1 MNQCCLRRRITV
13 LALGLG
19 GFCLYGLA
27 VDAADL
33 RDAAPPEAY
42 MAIWATG
49 ENPERDYLKVHEQAV
64 WDEIAK
70 SKIIE
75 KSLQIVQSHLSD
87 GDAEQFLAIK
97 ATLQNALAPV
107 QWDQVANFSE
117 VMYAQKMEGPT
128 SLHLVMVRIPDDG
141 AESLRKGIENLFK
154 LASDASQGKLP
165 MATENVAGVDLTYL
179 QLPAEVP
186 VTFQPAVGVKGDV
199 FVFTTS
205 LNFAQAG
212 LELLGNPSANSKF
225 DDPRLVDA
233 LTRLPA
239 AEDALVF
246 FDGRQLMSQLHGI
259 PQFITRVS
267 NGEPNAAR
275 VTGLMTELI
284 NQCSAFDYEVNVQY
298 TDGFQQRTAAYGK
311 LSENAGETVLGRM
324 LMNQQSYENWKNLVP
339 ADTVGF
345 SLNSGCTLLPL
356 YDWAMK
362 EIPARF
368 PETKSGLDK
377 FAALQNQH
385 DIHLREDILQSFTG
399 EFAQVS
405 LPGPATPFGK
415 RADSVLML
423 RCTEPEHIEEL
434 IHRGINA
441 LQEIPQIKQ
450 QGVSFKEVTGLDG
463 FLQLKAN
470 ALAMAQMDPVMGFK
484 DGWMILGSKVSAV
497 EAVLAAKSG
506 EAPLWAD
513 GDRFREFGL
522 SIEGPVSSISYTNTG
537 ENIRA
542 MSQAMQ
548 QLGMMA
554 PMIPMIL
561 GMIQGQAQGEGE
573 EAIQVVQELS
583 GLLPS
588 VGRIIGKLDFYD
600 ATMTVTQPGPETN
613 SWVRNSVTLIRPKAA
628 PEDSGA
634 AATEPKDTAEKN

>member
-1 MNQCCLRRRITV
+1 MTQCCSRQRFMV
-13 LALGLG
+13 LALALG
-19 GFCLYGLA
+19 GFCLQGMGGY
-27 VDAADL
+27 AADL

-42 MAIWATG
+42 MAIWGTK
-49 ENPERDYLKVHEQAV
+49 NPERDYLKVHEQAV

-75 KSLQIVQSHLSD
+75 KTLQIVQSHMSD
-87 GDAEQFLAIK
+87 GDAAQFLAIRT
-97 ATLQNALAPV
+97 TLQDALAPV
-107 QWDQVANFSE
+107 QWDKVANARE

-141 AESLRKGIENLFK
+141 AESLRQGIENLFK

-165 MATENVAGVDLTYL
+165 MVTEKVAEVELTYL

-186 VTFQPAVGVKGDV
+186 MTFQPAIGVKGDIL
-199 FVFTTS
+199 VFTTS
-205 LNFAQAG
+205 LSFAQAG
-212 LELLGNPSANSKF
+212 LELLDNPSANSKF

-239 AEDALVF
+239 PEDALVF
-246 FDGRQLMSQLHGI
+246 FDGKQLISQLHEI
-259 PQFITRVS
+259 PQFITRMS
-267 NGEPNAAR
+267 NGEPDAAR
-275 VTGLMTELI
+275 ATGLMTELI
-284 NQCSAFDYEVNVQY
+284 DQCSAFDYEVSVQY
-298 TDGFQQRTAAYGK
+298 TEGFQQRTAAYGK
-311 LSENAGETVLGRM
+311 LSENAGETVMGQM
-324 LMNQQSYENWKNLVP
+324 LMNQQPFENWKSLVP

-345 SLNSGCTLLPL
+345 SLNSGFTLLPL

-368 PETKSGLDK
+368 PESKDGFEQ
-377 FAALQNQH
+377 FAALQNQL
-385 DIHLREDILQSFTG
+385 DIHVREDILQSFTG
-399 EFAQVS
+399 EFASVS
-405 LPGPATPFGK
+405 IPGPATPFGK
-415 RADSVLML
+415 RADSVMML
-423 RCTEPEHIEEL
+423 RCTQPEHIEEL

-441 LQEIPQIKQ
+441 LEEIPQVGQ
-450 QGVSFKEVTGLDG
+450 QGVSFEEVPGHDG

-484 DGWMILGSKVSAV
+484 DGWMILGSKVAAV
-497 EAVLAAKSG
+497 EAVLATKNG
-506 EAPLWAD
+506 EATTWAD
-513 GDRFREFGL
+513 SDRFREFGL
-522 SIEGPVSSISYTNTG
+522 SIDGPVSSVSFTNTG

-554 PMIPMIL
+554 PMFI
-561 GMIQGQAQGEGE
+561 GMMQGQAQGEGA
-573 EAIQVVQELS
+573 EAFQVVQELS

-613 SWVRNSVTLIRPKAA
+613 SWVRNSVTLIRPPAA
-628 PEDSGA
+628 PVDSDA
-634 AATEPKDTAEKN
+634 VEAEEKDAVEKR

>member
-1 MNQCCLRRRITV
+1 MIQCCLQRRFIV
-13 LALGLG
+13 IFLALGSSWLQVMAADG
-19 GFCLYGLA
+19 
-27 VDAADL
+27 ADL

-42 MAIWATG
+42 MVIWGTQ
-49 ENPERDYLKVHEQAV
+49 NPERDYLKVHEQAV

-70 SKIIE
+70 SKIFE
-75 KSLQIVQSHLSD
+75 KTLQIAQSHMSD
-87 GDAEQFLAIK
+87 GDAAQFLAIK
-97 ATLQNALAPV
+97 TTLQNAMAPV
-107 QWDQVANFSE
+107 QWDKVAKASE
-117 VMYAQKMEGPT
+117 MMYAQKMEGPT
-128 SLHLVMVRIPDDG
+128 SLHLLMVRIPDDG
-141 AESLRKGIENLFK
+141 AESLRKGIENLFR

-165 MATENVAGVDLTYL
+165 VATETVAGVELTYL

-186 VTFQPAVGVKGDV
+186 MTFQPAIGVKGDIL
-199 FVFTTS
+199 VFTTS
-205 LNFAQAG
+205 LRFAQAG
-212 LELLGNPSANSKF
+212 LELLDNPSANSKF

-246 FDGRQLMSQLHGI
+246 FDGKQLMSQLHEI
-259 PQFITRVS
+259 PEFITRMS
-267 NGEPNAAR
+267 NGEPEAAR
-275 VTGLMTELI
+275 ATALMTELI
-284 NQCSAFDYEVNVQY
+284 NQCSAFDYEVSVQY
-298 TDGFQQRTAAYGK
+298 TDGFQHRMAAYGRI
-311 LSENAGETVLGRM
+311 SENAGETVMGRM
-324 LMNQQSYENWKNLVP
+324 LMNQQPYENWKSLVP

-368 PETKSGLDK
+368 PEAEEGLEK
-377 FAALQNQH
+377 FAAVQNQH
-385 DIHLREDILQSFTG
+385 DIHVREDILQSFTG
-399 EFAQVS
+399 EFASVS

-423 RCTEPEHIEEL
+423 RCTQSEHIEEL

-441 LQEIPQIKQ
+441 LQEIPQVKQ
-450 QGVSFKEVTGLDG
+450 QGVSFEEVAGHDG

-470 ALAMAQMDPVMGFK
+470 ALAMAQMDPVIGFK

-497 EAVLAAKSG
+497 EAVLTTKNG
-506 EAPLWAD
+506 EAATWAD
-513 GDRFREFGL
+513 SDRFKEFGL
-522 SIEGPVSSISYTNTG
+522 SIDGPVSSVSYSNTG

-554 PMIPMIL
+554 PMLI
-561 GMIQGQAQGEGE
+561 GMAQGQAQGEAA
-573 EAIQVVQELS
+573 EALQIVQELS

-600 ATMTVTQPGPETN
+600 ATMTVTQPGPESN
-613 SWVRNSVTLIRPKAA
+613 SYVRNSVTLIRPPAV
-628 PEDSGA
+628 PVDPGA
-634 AATEPKDTAEKN
+634 AAEEKDTAEKN

>member
-1 MNQCCLRRRITV
+1 MIQCCLQRRFIV
-13 LALGLG
+13 IFLALGSSWLQVMAADG
-19 GFCLYGLA
+19 
-27 VDAADL
+27 ADL

-42 MAIWATG
+42 MVIWGTQ
-49 ENPERDYLKVHEQAV
+49 NPERDYLKVHEQAV

-70 SKIIE
+70 SKIFE
-75 KSLQIVQSHLSD
+75 KTLQIAQSHMSD
-87 GDAEQFLAIK
+87 GDAAQFLAIK
-97 ATLQNALAPV
+97 TTLQNAMAPV
-107 QWDQVANFSE
+107 QWDKVAKASE

-128 SLHLVMVRIPDDG
+128 SLHLLMVRIPDDG
-141 AESLRKGIENLFK
+141 AESLRKGIENLFR

-165 MATENVAGVDLTYL
+165 TATETVAGVELTYL

-186 VTFQPAVGVKGDV
+186 MTFQPAIGVKGDIL
-199 FVFTTS
+199 VFTTS
-205 LNFAQAG
+205 LRFAQAG
-212 LELLGNPSANSKF
+212 LELLDNPSANSKF

-246 FDGRQLMSQLHGI
+246 FDGKQLMSQLHEI
-259 PQFITRVS
+259 PEFITRMS
-267 NGEPNAAR
+267 NGEPEAAR
-275 VTGLMTELI
+275 ATALMTELI
-284 NQCSAFDYEVNVQY
+284 NQCSAFDYEVSVQY
-298 TDGFQQRTAAYGK
+298 TDGFQHRMAAYGRI
-311 LSENAGETVLGRM
+311 SENAGETVMGRM
-324 LMNQQSYENWKNLVP
+324 LMNQQPYENWKSLVP

-368 PETKSGLDK
+368 PEAEEGLEK
-377 FAALQNQH
+377 FAAVQNQH
-385 DIHLREDILQSFTG
+385 DIHVREDILQSFTG
-399 EFAQVS
+399 EFASVS

-423 RCTEPEHIEEL
+423 RCTQSEHIEEL

-441 LQEIPQIKQ
+441 LQEIPQVKQ
-450 QGVSFKEVTGLDG
+450 QGVSFEEVAGHDG

-470 ALAMAQMDPVMGFK
+470 ALAMAQMDPVIGFK

-497 EAVLAAKSG
+497 EAVLTTKNG
-506 EAPLWAD
+506 EAATWAD
-513 GDRFREFGL
+513 SDRFKEFGL
-522 SIEGPVSSISYTNTG
+522 SIDGPVSSVSYSNTG

-554 PMIPMIL
+554 PMLI
-561 GMIQGQAQGEGE
+561 GMAQGQAQGEAA
-573 EAIQVVQELS
+573 EALQIVQELS

-600 ATMTVTQPGPETN
+600 ATMTVTQPGPESN
-613 SWVRNSVTLIRPKAA
+613 SYVRNSVTLIRPPAV
-628 PEDSGA
+628 PVDPGA
-634 AATEPKDTAEKN
+634 AAEEKDTAEKN